1 VREEGTVLIAEDERS
16 LRALIRAALSGMP
29 VRVLEAT
36 TGTEALTLAQREL
49 PNLVLLDVGMTGI
62 DGYAVCRALKGEQR
76 TAAIKVVMLTAR
88 AQRRD
93 RERGIAAG
101 ADGYITKPFSPAE
114 LRASVG
120 QILSGAGTPSAQSS
134 G

>member
-1 VREEGTVLIAEDERS
+1 MLIAEDERS
-16 LRALIRAALSGMP
+16 LRALIQAALSGMP

-36 TGTEALTLAQREL
+36 TGTEALAVARREL
-49 PNLVLLDVGMTGI
+49 PNLLLLDVGMTGI
-62 DGYAVCRALKGEQR
+62 DGFAVCRALKGEHR

-101 ADGYITKPFSPAE
+101 ADGYITKPFSPAD

-120 QILSGAGTPSAQSS
+120 QILFSEGIPSTRSS